1 MMMRIWARW
10 RAMDL
15 SKAEFR
21 CGHGEKI
28 TSYDCVWC
36 AEEQRRRRRE
46 RDLTKSPGKSEAIPT
61 STLSSQCNSRHPI
74 KGNRQTD
81 RQKKNPSQVWRAS
94 LATDATSIYIHTSS
108 TEAKAAA
115 AGDDDD
121 EDEHRILLLQRNR
134 AELETLEMQTD
145 GIIQADR
152 DSDMHAMHW
161 WKEEEAPFSSRN
173 NRGKRVPHLP
183 ETIEPR
189 ILQSGEKSR

>member
-1 MMMRIWARW
+1 VCR
-10 RAMDL
+10 RAAPP
-15 SKAEFR
+15 AER
-21 CGHGEKI
+21 KRLDKG
-28 TSYDCVWC
+28 
-36 AEEQRRRRRE
+36 
-46 RDLTKSPGKSEAIPT
+46 PGKSEAIPT

-74 KGNRQTD
+74 KGNTQTD

-94 LATDATSIYIHTSS
+94 LATGATSIYIHTSS
-108 TEAKAAA
+108 TAAKAAA
-115 AGDDDD
+115 PAGDDDD

-161 WKEEEAPFSSRN
+161 REEEEEEEEEETPFSSRN